1 MKKKIVAG
9 LALGL
14 TMAANL
20 AYAEISADY
29 LQNVLSENKSW
40 PVAAVC
46 ADSDA
51 KLKADA
57 DASAETVDLLQ
68 KGDIFYVKKA
78 VAGADGIWCKG
89 ITAGGQ
95 TGFMAGSCL
104 EQAPEAETE
113 IERFKAALL
122 ASKIYDGER
131 LAKASGIVFQYSPE
145 LAVKL
150 EEEVFHYAPYS
161 CQVGYNEVHGNKL
174 GDGSFE
180 TIGVVIQ
187 DPGYQIAG
195 LEVGQK
201 FIPQVLRDFSD
212 NMNMIGWESNREIN
226 AETTR
231 CNWYRSDTVDGQQRR
246 VEGFGIR
253 ISNGY
258 ISQIRYWRL
267 PVD

>member
-20 AYAEISADY
+20 AYAELAADY
-29 LQNVLSENKSW
+29 LQNTLQDNNGW
-40 PVAAVC
+40 PLATVC

-51 KLKADA
+51 VLRAAADNG
-57 DASAETVDLLQ
+57 SGTVDTLQ
-68 KGDIFYVKKA
+68 KGDIFYVKT
-78 VAGADGIWCKG
+78 VVTGADGTWCKG
-89 ITAGGQ
+89 VTAGGQ

-104 EQAPEAETE
+104 EQAPDAEAKT
-113 IERFKAALL
+113 ERFRAALL

-145 LAVKL
+145 LVEKL
-150 EEEVFHYAPYS
+150 EEEVFHYAPYKYE
-161 CQVGYNEVHGNKL
+161 VGSNEVHGTRL

-180 TIGVVIQ
+180 TIGVVLR
-187 DPGYQIAG
+187 DPSCRIAG

-201 FIPQVLRDFSD
+201 FIPQVLREFSD

-226 AETTR
+226 AETTK